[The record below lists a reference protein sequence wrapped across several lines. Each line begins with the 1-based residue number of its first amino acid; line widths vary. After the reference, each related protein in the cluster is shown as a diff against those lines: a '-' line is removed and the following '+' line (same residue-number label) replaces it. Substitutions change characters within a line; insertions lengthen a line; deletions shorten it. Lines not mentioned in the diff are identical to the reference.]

1 MILTKTQFPN
11 KMETSTLTE
20 IKNKVLGGVEITP
33 AEAYSLLDA
42 DFDALCEAAAE
53 ITEALCPRDFDS
65 CSIANAR
72 SGRCSENCKW
82 CAQSAHWDTGCEVY
96 PLIDEEECMNIA
108 RYNAGKGIK
117 RFSLV
122 ASGKAMQGRSLD
134 AICSMLSRVGK
145 ETGMLTCASLGLLN
159 ADDLA
164 KVRACGAL
172 RYHCNLETAPSY
184 FPTLC
189 TTHTYADKLAT
200 IEAARTAGLD
210 ICSGGI
216 IGMGESARQ
225 RVEFALALRDIRPV
239 SIPINILIPIPG
251 TPLADSAPLSEKDIL
266 TTIAI
271 FRFIHPATQLR
282 FAGGRQKLSTDGQLK
297 AMRTGINGSIVG
309 DMLTTL
315 GSTIDSDKELVADA
329 GYKW

>member
-1 MILTKTQFPN
+1 
-11 KMETSTLTE
+11 MEFSTLID
-20 IKNKVLGGVEITP
+20 IKNKVLGGVEITA

-42 DFDALCEAAAE
+42 DFEPLCDAAAE
-53 ITEALCPRDFDS
+53 ITAAMCPKDFDS
-65 CSIANAR
+65 CSIVNAR
-72 SGRCSENCKW
+72 SGRCPENCKW
-82 CAQSAHWDTGCEVY
+82 CAQSAHWTTGCEVY
-96 PLIDEEECMNIA
+96 PILDEEECMKVA

-122 ASGKAMQGRSLD
+122 ASGKAVKGNALD
-134 AICSMLSRVGK
+134 AICSMLRRVGK
-145 ETGMLTCASLGLLN
+145 ETDLLTCASLGLLN

-164 KVRACGAL
+164 KVRAAGAL
-172 RYHCNLETAPSY
+172 RYHCNLETAPSF

-189 TTHTYADKLAT
+189 STHTHADKIAT
-200 IEAARTAGLD
+200 IEAARAAGLE

-216 IGMGESARQ
+216 IGMGETARQ

-251 TPLADSAPLSEKDIL
+251 TPLADALALSESDIL

-271 FRFIHPATQLR
+271 FRFVHPAIQLR
-282 FAGGRQKLSTDGQLK
+282 FAGGRQKLSPDGQLK
-297 AMRTGINGSIVG
+297 AMRIGINGSIVG

-315 GSTIDSDKELVADA
+315 GSTIDSDKELVANA